1 MKKTVSK
8 NKKESKSQAFLELA
22 VSCKL
27 ITAAQEKEILPK
39 LLQYSK
45 AHPSASVSRFL
56 IKHRLLSKDQIQFL
70 YSVKRHLD
78 MLMADKRFGKLG
90 IANRLVTPEKV
101 KKALNL
107 QVEIFK
113 KRKKSIKIGDIL
125 VQSRDMTVADK
136 TALLLTQDRIKDELL
151 AEALNVISKTE
162 IERIDMGKRFGAI
175 AVKKQFITTDQLNRA
190 LKIQRK
196 ERNQHQ
202 AQRVLGEIFEEE
214 FDLTGKEILEIL
226 RIQKKLEIKRLNLE
240 EKLSEYNAQKTSNRM
255 LDEYFEYHVTDD
267 KMAAYVRKTQPID
280 MPVSVETFL
289 NWFSLSGIKHG
300 LCGSKKIRAFIGAGD
315 LSRPLKIAGGT
326 DAIPFKNESVEYH
339 FDTNCQ
345 ETLPFQG
352 EDGNDRGDADGPAS
366 APVVK
371 KGDLLAT
378 VTPSEDS
385 VRGTDVFGRPVKPPE
400 ITSVFLNAGQG
411 VVRQNNSF
419 IALVTGYPLLFE
431 GRTLFVSPVR
441 RSLPTHEIDGD
452 VTKETTETF
461 HDCNLNIRGN
471 ITPGTHVCCHNL
483 SIEGDIMG
491 SVTATGNIDIRGSIG
506 DEDSGADIR
515 DTSLVTAKGSILIT
529 KRIINAK
536 IEAKQGLI
544 APNSDL
550 ISSRILSCRNIELNN
565 IISSRNAPSILRVT
579 RENTLEIERIE
590 RLVSALY
597 KGKDKLL
604 HKSDLDKLSAELME
618 QVQVQNGYLE
628 KQNAVLYLNRIVNDS
643 GLDHI
648 NDIHEKIKAVEQD
661 PRKIDEN
668 WISIPEHT
676 KAHRFME
683 MIIEKIKDLDR
694 VDQQGYVKEIHD
706 NISGLY
712 KAAVK
717 ATERINKNYE
727 AMTEAVD
734 ALVSNKRIQVEK
746 IQTKIDSLNSQK
758 DFLLHEKN
766 RADRLDLPVIKV
778 KNQVGR
784 HTIILGEKA
793 KRVVTEPIYRV
804 SLQETKPINKSDAK
818 FVVRGFYE

>member
-1 MKKTVSK
+1 
-8 NKKESKSQAFLELA
+8 
-22 VSCKL
+22 
-27 ITAAQEKEILPK
+27 
-39 LLQYSK
+39 
-45 AHPSASVSRFL
+45 
-56 IKHRLLSKDQIQFL
+56 
-70 YSVKRHLD
+70 
-78 MLMADKRFGKLG
+78 
-90 IANRLVTPEKV
+90 
-101 KKALNL
+101 
-107 QVEIFK
+107 
-113 KRKKSIKIGDIL
+113 
-125 VQSRDMTVADK
+125 
-136 TALLLTQDRIKDELL
+136 
-151 AEALNVISKTE
+151 
-162 IERIDMGKRFGAI
+162 
-175 AVKKQFITTDQLNRA
+175 
-190 LKIQRK
+190 
-196 ERNQHQ
+196 
-202 AQRVLGEIFEEE
+202 
-214 FDLTGKEILEIL
+214 
-226 RIQKKLEIKRLNLE
+226 
-240 EKLSEYNAQKTSNRM
+240 
-255 LDEYFEYHVTDD
+255 
-267 KMAAYVRKTQPID
+267 
-280 MPVSVETFL
+280 
-289 NWFSLSGIKHG
+289 
-300 LCGSKKIRAFIGAGD
+300 
-315 LSRPLKIAGGT
+315 
-326 DAIPFKNESVEYH
+326 
-339 FDTNCQ
+339 
-345 ETLPFQG
+345 
-352 EDGNDRGDADGPAS
+352 
-366 APVVK
+366 
-371 KGDLLAT
+371 
-378 VTPSEDS
+378 
-385 VRGTDVFGRPVKPPE
+385 
-400 ITSVFLNAGQG
+400 
-411 VVRQNNSF
+411 
-419 IALVTGYPLLFE
+419 
-431 GRTLFVSPVR
+431 
-441 RSLPTHEIDGD
+441 
-452 VTKETTETF
+452 
-461 HDCNLNIRGN
+461 
-471 ITPGTHVCCHNL
+471 
-483 SIEGDIMG
+483 MG

-506 DEDSGADIR
+506 DEDPGTDIR

-529 KRIINAK
+529 KRIVNAK

-590 RLVSALY
+590 RLVNALY
-597 KGKDKLL
+597 KGRDKLL

-648 NDIHEKIKAVEQD
+648 DDIHEKMKAVEQD

-734 ALVSNKRIQVEK
+734 ALVSNKRIQIEK
-746 IQTKIDSLNSQK
+746 IQIKIDSLNSQK

-804 SLQETKPINKSDAK
+804 SLQETKPVNKSDAK
-818 FVVRGFYE
+818 FVVKGFYE